1 MGKAL
6 SPEATQVERA
16 AAYEAAYNNR
26 ARVPGHPAI
35 LDRWRKDSLRAIDA
49 RRPETIEYGPSERQ
63 KMEWFDAGP
72 GAPVAVFMH
81 GGYWQA
87 LEMIVAELAPT
98 AAAVFDCQVAAVC
111 VERGVDAIWT
121 ADRGFPALPGMAVT
135 LIEPGGLT

>member
-26 ARVPGHPAI
+26 ARVPGHPAV

-72 GAPVAVFMH
+72 GAPVAVLMH

-87 LEMIVAELAPT
+87 LDPGWLSW
-98 AAAVFDCQVAAVC
+98 VC
-111 VERGVDAIWT
+111 I
-121 ADRGFPALPGMAVT
+121 L
-135 LIEPGGLT
+135 